1 MVGMYTSSI
10 KVRSNSIETSEYQT
24 MSLSKIP
31 FSTLSIET
39 VLEMAKQSS
48 DVLLRKYSE
57 DPILSTPITDL
68 NEPIRRTKLA
78 IASSRKKELTEEIN
92 EADFKRDRA
101 FVGFRKY
108 VEAQQFKDWDRDAQ
122 KAATNV
128 ITIIERHG
136 KNLYREGLTVQ
147 SALLTSMFE
156 DFSREQTQ
164 EDLNAIDATEWLN
177 HLKKL
182 QEDFSSMIMRRDE
195 LEAKKD
201 IPTKADAKAEL
212 VKKLSVLMSGLDFLT
227 NTQSAKYGETGRLIN
242 EITERLTNSD

>member
-1 MVGMYTSSI
+1 
-10 KVRSNSIETSEYQT
+10 

-39 VLEMAKQSS
+39 VLEMALQCRETLS
-48 DVLLRKYSE
+48 RRYSE
-57 DPILSTPITDL
+57 DPILGAPITDL
-68 NEPIRRTKLA
+68 DEPMRRTKLA

-108 VEAQQFKDWDRDAQ
+108 VEAQQFKDWDKDAQ
-122 KAATNV
+122 KAATTI

-156 DFSREQTQ
+156 DLAMDQAQ
-164 EDLNAIDATEWLN
+164 NDLAAIDATDWLN
-177 HLKKL
+177 HLKNL
-182 QEDFSSMIMRRDE
+182 QADFSAMIIKRDE

-212 VKKLSVLMSGLDFLT
+212 VKKLSVLLSGLDFLT
-227 NTQSAKYGETGRLIN
+227 NTQSTKYGETGELIN
-242 EITERLTNSD
+242 KIIERIVASQR